1 MSRHLAVGRGGGWK
15 SGGRWNSGGSNAS
28 SCQVID
34 TGVPREPGRR
44 LDPVRSGE
52 YVCVF
57 VFVCVHQ
64 NAGAE
69 GAGEEAGPCAEW

>member
-34 TGVPREPGRR
+34 TGVPRELGRR
-44 LDPVRSGE
+44 LDPVWSGE
-52 YVCVF
+52 CMCV
-57 VFVCVHQ
+57 
-64 NAGAE
+64 
-69 GAGEEAGPCAEW
+69 